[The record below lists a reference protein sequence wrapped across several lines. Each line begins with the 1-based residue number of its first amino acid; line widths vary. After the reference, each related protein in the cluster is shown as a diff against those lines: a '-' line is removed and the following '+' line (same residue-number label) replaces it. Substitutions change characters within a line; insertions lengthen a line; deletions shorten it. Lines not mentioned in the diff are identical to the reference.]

1 MGTSATHLEHTT
13 TKTHHTLYWKLH
25 YCSYQEKMGSK
36 NGKPV
41 LREEDIEALAK
52 SSGLDK
58 DQVKDSFDAFVAEH
72 PNGKM
77 KPKDFR
83 EMMSKAM
90 PKKDASKMEKHVFR
104 IYDGNNDGYIDFTE
118 FMLIFFIMSDGAPEE
133 VLTKIFRVFDVNS
146 DGTITQKE
154 MTKLIKDMYGLLKT
168 EDPNIAAKDL
178 VAKSAFAEMDK
189 DQDGKVTN
197 DEFIKACMG
206 QEEFSKMLALK
217 VIDIFVED
225 EA

>member
-1 MGTSATHLEHTT
+1 
-13 TKTHHTLYWKLH
+13 
-25 YCSYQEKMGSK
+25 MGSK

-41 LREEDIEALAK
+41 LREEDIASLTK
-52 SSGLDK
+52 SSGLDEA
-58 DQVKDSFDAFVAEH
+58 QVKEAFNAFVAEH

-83 EMMSKAM
+83 EMMSKAL

-104 IYDGNNDGYIDFTE
+104 IYDSNNDGYIDFSE
-118 FMLIFFIMSDGAPEE
+118 FMLIFFIMSDGTPEE

-154 MTKLIKDMYGLLKT
+154 MTKLIKDMYGLLKS
-168 EDPNIAAKDL
+168 EDPNLAAKEL
-178 VAKSAFAEMDK
+178 ISKSAFAEMDK
-189 DQDGKVTN
+189 DQDGKVTTA
-197 DEFIKACMG
+197 EFIAACMG
-206 QEEFSKMLALK
+206 QDDLSKMLALK

-225 EA
+225 DA

>member
-1 MGTSATHLEHTT
+1 M
-13 TKTHHTLYWKLH
+13 K
-25 YCSYQEKMGSK
+25 KMQNPPR

-41 LREEDIEALAK
+41 LREEDIAALSK
-52 SSGLDK
+52 SSGLDEA
-58 DQVKDSFDAFVAEH
+58 QVKESFNAFVAEH

-83 EMMSKAM
+83 EMMSKAL

-104 IYDGNNDGYIDFTE
+104 IYDANNDGYIDFTE

-146 DGTITQKE
+146 DGSITQKE
-154 MTKLIKDMYGLLKT
+154 MTKLIKDMYGLLKS
-168 EDPNIAAKDL
+168 EDPNLAAKDL
-178 VAKSAFAEMDK
+178 IAKSAFAEMDK
-189 DQDGKVTN
+189 DQDGKVTTP
-197 DEFIKACMG
+197 EFISACMG

-217 VIDIFVED
+217 VIDIFVEE